1 MKERKSSQK
10 TGGAQMH
17 NKSAA
22 LRFLIIDEISTAS
35 LYVLGVMQKHLTLAR
50 QGMPFASAE
59 DGSQFA
65 WGGVNL
71 VVGGDWLQ
79 LPAVL
84 AKSIFRNPFL
94 KDYETVERD
103 ILNMFWNV
111 DTEEPIPSNAQHLYE
126 LTEQVRSQ
134 DAWLNYVLDCDRV
147 GDEPWEVYCFTHG
160 LPTRHVGS
168 WLPGLDLPE
177 CGQQKCQHLQDV
189 SWPKMVH
196 EKQGKWEDMQKQ
208 ECDICASERRRRC
221 QVLLSTDTAED
232 MQRYESFAA
241 APYVHPF
248 NQPKYHALICHAWQY
263 ARSQQKQVL
272 WCLAQDWPLTED
284 DDNLSVEA
292 LQRLREQWLLT
303 HDQRTNGIMGV
314 LPLVHGMP
322 VRFTDSVCPA
332 LKLHKNTPGKLKGVV
347 LDGDQL
353 AMIQNS
359 ADSEVVLTRMPAC
372 LQIEIQVSED
382 AEPFVYNLKP
392 EYVVW
397 SRDGRG
403 NAQVKRRGFRI
414 IPDFAGTAHAYCGDT
429 LERCKGDLLEWHATP
444 STDAMLRALIIKS
457 RVRRAEDCLL
467 VRPYS
472 PALFRRGAAAGP
484 QLLLERQRGTIATEA
499 DLKAAWKLQ
508 VKKEEAESKQKTGHW
523 PWTMHL
529 PCRGCSDAEG
539 AEKTYPLQAYSNPI
553 DGLQKAWASIEKG
566 KASLSQL
573 EDCQT
578 SWKKGSGT
586 GKSLWNSGGT

>member
-168 WLPGLDLPE
+168 WLPGLDLPL
-177 CGQQKCQHLQDV
+177 CGQQK
-189 SWPKMVH
+189 
-196 EKQGKWEDMQKQ
+196 
-208 ECDICASERRRRC
+208 
-221 QVLLSTDTAED
+221 LS
-232 MQRYESFAA
+232 
-241 APYVHPF
+241 
-248 NQPKYHALICHAWQY
+248 LIH
-263 ARSQQKQVL
+263 
-272 WCLAQDWPLTED
+272 
-284 DDNLSVEA
+284 
-292 LQRLREQWLLT
+292 
-303 HDQRTNGIMGV
+303 I
-314 LPLVHGMP
+314 
-322 VRFTDSVCPA
+322 
-332 LKLHKNTPGKLKGVV
+332 
-347 LDGDQL
+347 
-353 AMIQNS
+353 
-359 ADSEVVLTRMPAC
+359 
-372 LQIEIQVSED
+372 
-382 AEPFVYNLKP
+382 
-392 EYVVW
+392 
-397 SRDGRG
+397 
-403 NAQVKRRGFRI
+403 
-414 IPDFAGTAHAYCGDT
+414 
-429 LERCKGDLLEWHATP
+429 
-444 STDAMLRALIIKS
+444 
-457 RVRRAEDCLL
+457 
-467 VRPYS
+467 
-472 PALFRRGAAAGP
+472 
-484 QLLLERQRGTIATEA
+484 
-499 DLKAAWKLQ
+499 
-508 VKKEEAESKQKTGHW
+508 
-523 PWTMHL
+523 
-529 PCRGCSDAEG
+529 
-539 AEKTYPLQAYSNPI
+539 
-553 DGLQKAWASIEKG
+553 
-566 KASLSQL
+566 
-573 EDCQT
+573 
-578 SWKKGSGT
+578 
-586 GKSLWNSGGT
+586 